1 MLIKQY
7 GRVESSIRNIDL
19 LVFRTLAEHDDH
31 NDEIEEDEP
40 RQESLASIQREVLDL
55 DLDEN
60 NRISKQP
67 DEVFFSRIK
76 EEEASKYYLNQSKL
90 KLDQS

>member
-7 GRVESSIRNIDL
+7 GRVESSIRNVDL
-19 LVFRTLAEHDDH
+19 QIFRTLAEHD
-31 NDEIEEDEP
+31 DEIEEDEP

-60 NRISKQP
+60 NRISRQP

-76 EEEASKYYLNQSKL
+76 EEEVSKYYMN
-90 KLDQS
+90 